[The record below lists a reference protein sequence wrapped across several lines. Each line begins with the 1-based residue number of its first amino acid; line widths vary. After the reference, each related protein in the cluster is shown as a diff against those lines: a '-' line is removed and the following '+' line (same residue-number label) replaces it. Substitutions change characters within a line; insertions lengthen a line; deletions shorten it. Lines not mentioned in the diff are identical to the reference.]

1 MNENTGMQQDERRR
15 FGDKNGAVDPGF
27 RNPQAFL
34 RRNIQQND
42 LKYHTWGAH
51 VERMAMQ
58 QQTIEKKR
66 DFQQSLQET
75 TCLLSL
81 YLHENSICNTFACS
95 AVSIVSVLGW
105 LLGVGMKIQRIVD
118 VGLVNSGIVAMSTGL
133 WCQKKRFD
141 LRLKKSKHSE
151 RFDFL
156 GQIRGKVKLLE
167 RLFL

>member
-1 MNENTGMQQDERRR
+1 
-15 FGDKNGAVDPGF
+15 
-27 RNPQAFL
+27 
-34 RRNIQQND
+34 
-42 LKYHTWGAH
+42 
-51 VERMAMQ
+51 
-58 QQTIEKKR
+58 
-66 DFQQSLQET
+66 
-75 TCLLSL
+75 
-81 YLHENSICNTFACS
+81 
-95 AVSIVSVLGW
+95 
-105 LLGVGMKIQRIVD
+105 MKIQRIVD